1 MPQLQI
7 IARCRAIATP
17 VTLALACAAPA
28 FSAMAEGQLR
38 SLERSGFPE
47 PFALA
52 CSWDPALVRE
62 TYSEMAAIARAQ
74 GAKMVLG
81 PSLAIERDPRRGRI
95 DQSFGEDP
103 YLVGEL
109 GVAAIEGL
117 QGPGK
122 PHELAAGKVFA
133 AITGFAGPGLPAEG
147 VGPAPVAE
155 RELREVYFPPFEA
168 AIRRTSVTA
177 VVPSRNE
184 IDGVPSHANAWL
196 LKDVLRGEF
205 KFGGTVIATR
215 EGITDLHTIYG
226 VASDDVAA
234 LALAR
239 AAGANAGPM
248 EIEPF
253 NAAHTTNSKTIA
265 ANAARRSIVLLAN
278 GDVLPLSLP
287 TAGRTPL
294 KLALVEVGSMTS
306 MLDELRARMRDRG
319 TVVTPGQAD
328 VVVLAIGEA
337 DLAAQRDA
345 IAGLTAL
352 GKPMI
357 AVFVSAR
364 PSIDPEV
371 AKSAKAVVGAWGL
384 GDAGPKAIAAILF
397 GDANPGGKLPATL
410 AQSAGQLPL
419 FYDEKPTAHRGYLFG
434 TTEPLYPFGW
444 GLSYSSFE
452 LGTPTLS
459 STSVGADGSIKV
471 SVEVRNNSK
480 IAGDET
486 IQLYVHG
493 KVSSTTRPVKELKGF
508 QRVTLKPGEKRTVR
522 FTLEAPSLAIRD
534 MDMQRVVEPGEY
546 DVMTGS
552 SSVALKTATLTVRK
566 GAGK

>member
-1 MPQLQI
+1 
-7 IARCRAIATP
+7 
-17 VTLALACAAPA
+17 
-28 FSAMAEGQLR
+28 MAEAQLR

-47 PFALA
+47 PLALA

-62 TYSEMAAIARAQ
+62 SYSEMAAMARAH

-117 QGPGK
+117 QGAGK

-133 AITGFAGPGLPAEG
+133 AVTEFAGPGLPAEG

-155 RELREVYFPPFEA
+155 RELREVYFPPFEQ
-168 AIRRTSVTA
+168 AIRRTSVA
-177 VVPSRNE
+177 AIVPSRNE
-184 IDGVPSHANAWL
+184 IDGIPSHASAWL
-196 LKDVLRGEF
+196 LKDVLRGEW
-205 KFGGTVIATR
+205 KFGGTVMATR
-215 EGITDLHTIYG
+215 EGIADLHSIYG
-226 VASDDVAA
+226 VAADDVAA
-234 LALAR
+234 LSLAR

-248 EIEPF
+248 EVEPF
-253 NAAHTTNSKTIA
+253 VASTTATSKATAAKA
-265 ANAARRSIVLLAN
+265 AQRSIVLLAN
-278 GDVLPLSLP
+278 DDVLPLSLP
-287 TAGRTPL
+287 AAGRTPI
-294 KLALVEVGSMTS
+294 KVALVELGSNAA

-319 TVVTPGQAD
+319 TIVTPGQAD
-328 VVVLAIGEA
+328 AIVLAIGEA
-337 DLAAQRDA
+337 EPAAQRDS
-345 IAGLTAL
+345 IAALVAL
-352 GKPMI
+352 GKPVI
-357 AVFVSAR
+357 AVFASAR
-364 PSIDPEV
+364 PSIDPAV
-371 AKSAKAVVGAWGL
+371 AKSAKAVVAAWGL
-384 GDAGPKAIAAILF
+384 GDAGPKAIVSVIF
-397 GDANPGGKLPATL
+397 GDANPGGKLPVTIARD
-410 AQSAGQLPL
+410 AGQLPL

-444 GLSYSSFE
+444 GLSYSTFE

-522 FTLEAPSLAIRD
+522 FTLEAQSLAIWD
-534 MDMQRVVEPGEY
+534 MDMHRTVEPGEY
-546 DVMTGS
+546 DVMTGAN
-552 SSVALKTATLTVRK
+552 SVALKSATLTVRK
-566 GAGK
+566 GATK

>member
-1 MPQLQI
+1 
-7 IARCRAIATP
+7 
-17 VTLALACAAPA
+17 
-28 FSAMAEGQLR
+28 MAEGQLR

-47 PFALA
+47 PLALA

-62 TYSEMAAIARAQ
+62 TYSEIAAIARAQ

-109 GVAAIEGL
+109 AVAAIEGL
-117 QGPGK
+117 QGAGK
-122 PHELAAGKVFA
+122 PHELAAGKVLA
-133 AITGFAGPGLPAEG
+133 AVTGFAGPGLPAEG

-168 AIRRTSVTA
+168 AIRRTA
-177 VVPSRNE
+177 VAAIVPSRNE
-184 IDGVPSHANAWL
+184 IDGIPSHANPWL

-205 KFGGTVIATR
+205 KFGGMVIATR
-215 EGITDLHTIYG
+215 EGIADLHTVYR
-226 VASDDVAA
+226 VSSDEVAA

-239 AAGANAGPM
+239 ASGADAGPM
-248 EIEPF
+248 DVEPF
-253 NAAHTTNSKTIA
+253 AASHTAHSNAVAV
-265 ANAARRSIVLLAN
+265 NAARRSIVLLAN
-278 GDVLPLSLP
+278 NDILPLSLP

-306 MLDELRARMRDRG
+306 MLEEFRARMRDRG
-319 TVVTPGQAD
+319 AVVTPGQAD
-328 VVVLAIGEA
+328 AVVLAIGEA
-337 DLAAQRDA
+337 DVAAQRDA
-345 IAGLTAL
+345 MAALAAL
-352 GKPMI
+352 GKPVI
-357 AVFVSAR
+357 AVLVSAS

-371 AKSAKAVVGAWGL
+371 ARSSRAVVAAWGL
-384 GDAGPKAIAAILF
+384 GDGGPKAIVAVLF

-410 AQSAGQLPL
+410 AQNAGQLPL

-459 STSVGADGSIKV
+459 STSVGADGSIQV

-480 IAGDET
+480 VAGDET

-522 FTLEAPSLAIRD
+522 FTLEAASLAIRD
-534 MDMQRVVEPGEY
+534 MDMHRAVEPGEY
-546 DVMTGS
+546 EVMTGS